1 MIFYMCIVLYPLLK
15 KSVYHLLDW
24 QLGELSIIDFQ
35 NFVNL
40 FIGIVVISSNF
51 FFFFPMSKVEGEV
64 DACVTY

>member
-24 QLGELSIIDFQ
+24 QLGELPIIDFQ

-51 FFFFPMSKVEGEV
+51 FFSNEQGGG
-64 DACVTY
+64 